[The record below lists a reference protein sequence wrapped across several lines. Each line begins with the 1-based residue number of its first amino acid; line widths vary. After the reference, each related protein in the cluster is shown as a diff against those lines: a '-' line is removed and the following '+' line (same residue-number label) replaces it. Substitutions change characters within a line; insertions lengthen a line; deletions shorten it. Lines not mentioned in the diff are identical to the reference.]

1 MIALYIVAVI
11 AIIISFIVDK
21 GKTVKGLKMGMKKF
35 LNILPNYLMILIII
49 AFVLLISEEFIID
62 YLTQNTVLIGM
73 ISALIIGSITM
84 MPGFIAYPLAGI
96 LVDKGVPYMVVAAFV
111 SSLMLV
117 GVVTYPVEKEYMGV
131 KATIYRNIGAFFVAG
146 MIAIITGIFYGEVI
160 IWHEKNL

>member
-117 GVVTYPVEKEYMGV
+117 GVVTYTVEKEYMGV

-160 IWHEKNL
+160 I

>member
-1 MIALYIVAVI
+1 MVALYVVAVI
-11 AIIISFIVDK
+11 AIIISFIFDK

-35 LNILPNYLMILIII
+35 FNILPNYLMILIII
-49 AFVLLISEEFIID
+49 AFVLLVSENFIID
-62 YLTQNTVLIGM
+62 YLTQNTVFIGM
-73 ISALIIGSITM
+73 ISALIIGSVTM

-146 MIAIITGIFYGEVI
+146 MIAIITGIFYGEVMV
-160 IWHEKNL
+160 

>member
-160 IWHEKNL
+160 I